1 MSGSQVAA
9 STGGGC
15 GCCRAAMHGG
25 PNVLSWLPHSG
36 AGSQGGVCSVEAQ
49 AHGTVLEG
57 PPRPMTASPHDS
69 LAPLDWQHS
78 PCPQPHASS
87 LGKPAWLR
95 SQAASLGASDLSS
108 VTFQP
113 QQQQQQHASGGWPL
127 PPPPPPQEQQQQH
140 WPGSYNEALHQQQ
153 PTNFVSSQQDAA
165 ARARMASILY
175 PADSGA
181 PGHDAVMM
189 YYYTAPLSQAPCR
202 TIAGCRGGGKL
213 QGVHT
218 VCA

>member
-1 MSGSQVAA
+1 
-9 STGGGC
+9 
-15 GCCRAAMHGG
+15 MHGG
-25 PNVLSWLPHSG
+25 PDVLSWLPYGG
-36 AGSQGGVCSVEAQ
+36 AGPQGGVCSVEAQ
-49 AHGTVLEG
+49 AHGTVLEE
-57 PPRPMTASPHDS
+57 PPRPMTANPHDS

-113 QQQQQQHASGGWPL
+113 QQQQQHASGGWPL
-127 PPPPPPQEQQQQH
+127 PPPPQEQQQQH
-140 WPGSYNEALHQQQ
+140 WPDSYNKALHQQQ
-153 PTNFVSSQQDAA
+153 PTNFAAVSSQQDAA
-165 ARARMASILY
+165 ARARKASILY

-181 PGHDAVMM
+181 PGHDAGHDV
-189 YYYTAPLSQAPCR
+189 PLHSPLCQAPCR
-202 TIAGCRGGGKL
+202 TIVGYRGGGKL
-213 QGVHT
+213 PSVHT